1 MHKYDEVIKQTFIHL
16 SVTIS
21 HHIECTIQK
30 PCLVNNV
37 QLAIIIEST
46 ILCTK
51 NQIVCCVMSIIYPY
65 NPLLSDF
72 AAVQSGEVYCTREN
86 FYQASME
93 LGDLAGDLHSV
104 LTENTDD
111 LTYLTHLE

>member
-1 MHKYDEVIKQTFIHL
+1 MFESLEETSALSTVTLQWEDFYAQARDADVLIYNSTVTEVLPDLEALTAK
-16 SVTIS
+16 
-21 HHIECTIQK
+21 
-30 PCLVNNV
+30 
-37 QLAIIIEST
+37 
-46 ILCTK
+46 
-51 NQIVCCVMSIIYPY
+51 

-93 LGDLAGDLHSV
+93 LGDLAGDLHRV
-104 LTENTDD
+104 LLGDTDD